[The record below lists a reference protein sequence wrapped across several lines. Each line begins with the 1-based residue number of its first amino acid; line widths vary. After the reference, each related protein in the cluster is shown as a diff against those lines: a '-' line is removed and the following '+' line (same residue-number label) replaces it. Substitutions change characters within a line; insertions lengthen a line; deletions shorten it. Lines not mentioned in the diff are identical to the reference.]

1 MKYLDRAPYF
11 NREGEDVKECDGR
24 GETPGEF
31 REGMVVHVSHS
42 LFYFILFFSGGE
54 SSIKKRSG
62 GKREAER
69 ESEIILHWNLDS
81 RAHRPRSQSNRP
93 V

>member
-1 MKYLDRAPYF
+1 MVEGRPRESFGREWWSMYLTVF
-11 NREGEDVKECDGR
+11 
-24 GETPGEF
+24 
-31 REGMVVHVSHS
+31 
-42 LFYFILFFSGGE
+42 LFYFFFSGGE